1 MKILESGVVSLA
13 LTVLAVLVAI
23 IAAVL
28 HYMENSAEPVDY
40 KG

>member
-1 MKILESGVVSLA
+1 MGGFSLA
-13 LTVLAVLVAI
+13 FTALAVLVAI

-28 HYMENSAEPVDY
+28 HYMENSAESAEF